1 MDTTPVPATSG
12 NTRSNGRT
20 GLVLL
25 SIALV
30 FFAGV
35 IANRVLFG

>member
-1 MDTTPVPATSG
+1 MNADPLSQ
-12 NTRSNGRT
+12 RGRNLRT
-20 GLVLL
+20 ALVLL

-35 IANRVLFG
+35 IAKYWLFG